1 MSVHKSKKIITLAA
15 ILATGFMYGCSKIET
30 EAEANQQEVTENTSM
45 PESAMP
51 QMSQGSLGF
60 GRSVGAAEI
69 ARYDGDI
76 HTDGTGLPEG
86 SGNVALGREI
96 FEIQCAICHGE
107 NLEGVPEMGART
119 MHEGR
124 RDIKKLPYATSMFDF
139 IRRAM
144 PLTDP
149 GTLSNDETYGL
160 VAFLLVETGVIDDPN
175 LTLDAKSLAALK
187 MPNRANFII
196 DPASRFT
203 AEDLE
208 DK

>member
-1 MSVHKSKKIITLAA
+1 MSVNKTKFFAFTA
-15 ILATGFMYGCSKIET
+15 IATSLTFGALY
-30 EAEANQQEVTENTSM
+30 ANAQEKY
-45 PESAMP
+45 
-51 QMSQGSLGF
+51 GF
-60 GRSVGAAEI
+60 GTSAGPDVVATYEN
-69 ARYDGDI
+69 DI
-76 HTDGTGLPEG
+76 HIDGTGLPPG

-96 FEIQCAICHGE
+96 FEYQCALCHGE
-107 NLEGVPEMGART
+107 NLEGVPAMGAQT

-124 RDIKKLPYATSMFDF
+124 RDIKKLPYATSLFDF

-160 VAFLLVETGVIDDPN
+160 TAFLLSETGAIDDPN
-175 LTLDAKSLAALK
+175 LTLDAEALK
-187 MPNRANFII
+187 AIKMPRRDKFII
-196 DPASRFT
+196 DPASKFT

>member
-1 MSVHKSKKIITLAA
+1 MSAYKTMKIITLTTVTFGVAFGGLYA
-15 ILATGFMYGCSKIET
+15 SA
-30 EAEANQQEVTENTSM
+30 QEKF
-45 PESAMP
+45 
-51 QMSQGSLGF
+51 GF
-60 GRSVGAAEI
+60 GRSVDKDEI
-69 ARYDGDI
+69 ARYDSDI

-96 FEIQCAICHGE
+96 FEYQCALCHGE

-119 MHEGR
+119 LHDGR
-124 RDIKKLPYATSMFDF
+124 RDIKKLPYATSLFDF
-139 IRRAM
+139 VRRAM

-149 GTLSNDETYGL
+149 GTLSNDEAYGL
-160 VAFLLVETGVIDDPN
+160 VAFLLVETGVIDDPD
-175 LTLDAKSLAALK
+175 LTLDAKSLAAIK
-187 MPNRANFII
+187 MPNRKNFII

>member
-1 MSVHKSKKIITLAA
+1 MSVHNSKIIIAIAA

-30 EAEANQQEVTENTSM
+30 EAEATQQEVAENTSM
-45 PESAMP
+45 QESMMP
-51 QMSQGSLGF
+51 QMTQGSFGF
-60 GRSVGAAEI
+60 GQSVDAAEI

-86 SGNVALGREI
+86 SGNLALGREI

-107 NLEGVPEMGART
+107 NLEGVREMGAQT

-160 VAFLLVETGVIDDPN
+160 VAFLLVETGVIDDPE
-175 LTLDAKSLAALK
+175 LTLDAESLAAIK

>member
-1 MSVHKSKKIITLAA
+1 MFALNIKKITALTA
-15 ILATGFMYGCSKIET
+15 ILATSMLYGCAQEEVAQ
-30 EAEANQQEVTENTSM
+30 EAAAQEVAAEPTAA
-45 PESAMP
+45 PEKY
-51 QMSQGSLGF
+51 GF
-60 GRSVGAAEI
+60 GRSVDEAEV

-76 HTDGTGLPEG
+76 HTDGTGLPPG

-96 FEIQCAICHGE
+96 FEYQCALCHGE
-107 NLEGVPEMGART
+107 NLEGVPAMGAQS

-124 RDIKKLPYATSMFDF
+124 RDIELLPYASSLFDF
-139 IRRAM
+139 VRRAM

-149 GTLSNDETYGL
+149 GSLSNDESYGL
-160 VAFLLVETGVIDDPN
+160 VAFLLNETGVIDDPD
-175 LTLDAKSLAALK
+175 LTLDAKSLADIK
-187 MPNRANFII
+187 MPNRDNFII

>member
-1 MSVHKSKKIITLAA
+1 MSARNSTKLITLTA
-15 ILATGFMYGCSKIET
+15 ILATGFLIGCSKIET
-30 EAEANQQEVTENTSM
+30 EAEAKQEETAATTSM
-45 PESAMP
+45 QDNALP
-51 QMSQGSLGF
+51 QGSFGF
-60 GRSVGAAEI
+60 GQSADATEI
-69 ARYDGDI
+69 ARYDSDI
-76 HTDGTGLPEG
+76 HTDGTGLPVG
-86 SGNVALGREI
+86 SGNVALGREL

-124 RDIKKLPYATSMFDF
+124 RDIKKLPYATSLFDF
-139 IRRAM
+139 VRRAM

-160 VAFLLVETGVIDDPN
+160 VAFLLVETGVIDDPD
-175 LTLDAKSLAALK
+175 LTLDAEALAAIK